1 MFRTINLE
9 SNKKLILLILDGWG
23 ISSDKDKS
31 AIDQAKT
38 PFYDSLINN
47 YPNAQLLTHGESVG
61 LPKGQMGNSE
71 VGHMNIGAG
80 RIVFQELAK
89 INKEIETGNFRNNKK
104 LNELVDNAISNQKKL
119 AKVSKTPGKTKL
131 FNFFKLA
138 NGYIV
143 DFPGYG
149 YSKVSKSQKKEW
161 SKEIPKY
168 FDMRK
173 NLTGAVIF
181 TDIRNPMRELD
192 ISMFEMLHQRGIPI
206 LIVLTKSDKV
216 SEKAALEIYSELQ
229 DVFGYCLCFS
239 IKDKSSI
246 GDLVLSVNELLSS

>member
-1 MFRTINLE
+1 MNLSLLNLKFEISHATYDQLHDHDGIEIAFVGASNAGKSSAINAIS
-9 SNKKLILLILDGWG
+9 SNKKI
-23 ISSDKDKS
+23 
-31 AIDQAKT
+31 AKT
-38 PFYDSLINN
+38 S
-47 YPNAQLLTHGESVG
+47 
-61 LPKGQMGNSE
+61 
-71 VGHMNIGAG
+71 
-80 RIVFQELAK
+80 
-89 INKEIETGNFRNNKK
+89 KK
-104 LNELVDNAISNQKKL
+104 
-119 AKVSKTPGKTKL
+119 PGKTKL
-131 FNFFKLA
+131 FNFFKLT

-192 ISMFEMLHQRGIPI
+192 ISMFEMLHQKGIPI

-216 SEKAALEIYSELQ
+216 SEKAALEIYNELK